1 MPSLELR
8 IPPPVIALISVAMM
22 IWLQGF
28 YPLSLLQSAGAV
40 AFALATGCVGC
51 FVMAGGLVAF
61 RQARTTVNPLQP
73 GKTTTLV
80 TTGVYRYTRN
90 PMYLGMALVLAGIAI
105 YLAELTAF
113 LMLALFVRFIS
124 RYQIQPEERILAEKF
139 GDDFQEYMDRVGRW
153 L

>member
-1 MPSLELR
+1 
-8 IPPPVIALISVAMM
+8 M
-22 IWLQGF
+22 ILLQGF
-28 YPLSLLQSAGAV
+28 YPLSLLQTPAAT
-40 AFALATGCVGC
+40 ALAMAVGCLGC

-61 RQARTTVNPLQP
+61 RQARTTVNPLAP
-73 GKTTTLV
+73 DKATTLV
-80 TTGVYRYTRN
+80 ITGIYRYTRN
-90 PMYLGMALVLAGIAI
+90 PMYLGMALVLGGIAI

-139 GDDFQEYMDRVGRW
+139 GTAYQDYTDRVGRW